1 VWCVIRKTAR
11 LCGLV
16 PGIVVNP
23 KKVEAIEQL
32 QLPQTRKEI
41 QKLACMM
48 AALSQFISML
58 GECGMPFYKL
68 LCKAD
73 GFQWDNQ
80 AVATFI
86 ELEQYQK
93 SLPTLFPPQPDDIL
107 VLYVAATDAVVSTVI
122 VVEHPGA
129 ATKVKQ

>member
-1 VWCVIRKTAR
+1 
-11 LCGLV
+11 
-16 PGIVVNP
+16 
-23 KKVEAIEQL
+23 
-32 QLPQTRKEI
+32 
-41 QKLACMM
+41 MM

-68 LCKAD
+68 LRKAD

-93 SLPTLFPPQPDDIL
+93 SLPTLFPPQPDGIL
-107 VLYVAATDAVVSTVI
+107 VLYVAATDAVVSTVFVI
-122 VVEHPGA
+122 EHPGA